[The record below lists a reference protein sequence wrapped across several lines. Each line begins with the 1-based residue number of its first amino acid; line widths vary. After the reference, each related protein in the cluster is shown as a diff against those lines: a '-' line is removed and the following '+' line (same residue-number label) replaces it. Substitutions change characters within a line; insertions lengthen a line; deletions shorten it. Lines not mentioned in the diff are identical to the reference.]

1 MLEDPIFGDEGDRS
15 ILETMGCCGVDFGG
29 LLEEGLLQT
38 GAMA

>member
-1 MLEDPIFGDEGDRS
+1 MLEDPICGDEGDRS
-15 ILETMGCCGVDFGG
+15 ILETMGCGVDFGG